1 MRGLDA
7 GDGVEK
13 GWGCQAR
20 LMPMR
25 MLVLKLQGTDP
36 RDQQ

>member
-25 MLVLKLQGTDP
+25 MLQGTDP